1 MRELNVKEITAAV
14 AKLCCDGVD
23 SVRNAVMQLETAN
36 EQLPIMDELKKKIV
50 FELGNLAE
58 QAGDIE
64 KAFGY
69 YKDVYGADIGYED
82 IGVRMERIYKLRQSQ
97 QG

>member
-1 MRELNVKEITAAV
+1 
-14 AKLCCDGVD
+14 
-23 SVRNAVMQLETAN
+23 
-36 EQLPIMDELKKKIV
+36 
-50 FELGNLAE
+50 LAE
-58 QAGDIE
+58 AAGDIE

-69 YKDVYGADIGYED
+69 YKDVYGADIGFED